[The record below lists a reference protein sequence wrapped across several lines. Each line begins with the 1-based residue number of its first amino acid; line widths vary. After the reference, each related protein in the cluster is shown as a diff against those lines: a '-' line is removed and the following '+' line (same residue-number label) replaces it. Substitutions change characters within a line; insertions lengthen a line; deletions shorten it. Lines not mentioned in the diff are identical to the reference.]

1 MKTIRTLKVSPNAP
15 DVNSV
20 WLNKNTMKYFNNG
33 EWVTIGGDTSNSD
46 DFALQSGVLEVDI
59 TEDQFISIMNGNLIA
74 VPIEGANSNYDA
86 IALKVG
92 NYRYFLSRKI
102 QANGTARYSNETITV
117 ETGGPTLNAI
127 SAVVSSGVV
136 QFSARFIGLAPEI
149 VTLEIGDTAQIKQN
163 NLDRLRSGFFFTQID
178 YGYGV
183 GTWQSTT
190 GGFAHITT
198 AYGNEVF
205 YKINIDGSITKDDDY
220 IKPNEPYSLQLQA
233 DQIGAPL
240 DDVTASHMM
249 SCGEI
254 IVVGSTGPITYT
266 RTVDSTASAY
276 YFVSTKKDGTTQVL
290 TYTVANKT
298 ITASVA

>member
-1 MKTIRTLKVSPNAP
+1 MKRLRNIIISPTAP
-15 DVNSV
+15 DVSSL
-20 WLNKNTMKYFNNG
+20 WLVGNNAKYFNNG
-33 EWVTIGGDTSNSD
+33 VWTSIGGDAGAGTFDLPSK
-46 DFALQSGVLEVDI
+46 VLEVEA
-59 TEDQFISIMNGNLIA
+59 TEDQFVSIMNGNLEAIP
-74 VPIEGANSNYDA
+74 VEGANSEYDA

-102 QANGTARYSNETITV
+102 QTNGTARYSNETITTEV
-117 ETGGPTLNAI
+117 SGPTLNAI
-127 SAVVSSGVV
+127 TAVVSSGVV
-136 QFSARFIGLAPEI
+136 SFSARFIGLAPEI
-149 VTLEIGDTAQIKQN
+149 VTLEIGDTNQIKQN
-163 NLDRLRSGFFFTQID
+163 NLDRLRNGFFFTQID

-205 YKINIDGSITKDDDY
+205 YNINVDGSVTKNEDY

-233 DQIGAPL
+233 DQIGVPL
-240 DDVTASHMM
+240 DAVTSSHMM

-254 IVVGSTGPITYT
+254 IVIGSTGPVTYT
-266 RTVDSTASAY
+266 RTVDSTSAAY